1 SRVPIVV
8 ARVMPVIV
16 APVVPAVVIT
26 LDTVVGPGMDIPP
39 TIVGVVRVVMI
50 GMAHQPRVTHR
61 FRTLDIGGSDTREAE
76 PDRRGTRQE
85 NVSQFHCDL
94 LRGWSVAE
102 AGESGWLHSNRRNA
116 TLVPDVKT
124 AKNTAH
130 LPAGE
135 KASAVRMTTP
145 IISLMAR
152 SGSFRKRAKSRRRG
166 RSTAGCSVLEEPSS
180 ATEASPETTGCFL
193 CAWRREWSGR
203 ESNPRPLH
211 CERSALPTE
220 LPPHMQRATALAA
233 SQRWILVFLAGS
245 D

>member
-50 GMAHQPRVTHR
+50 GMAHQPRVTQR

-76 PDRRGTRQE
+76 PDHRGTRQE

-135 KASAVRMTTP
+135 KARAVRMTTP

-152 SGSFRKRAKSRRRG
+152 EWKLSQAGEEPPARQVYRGLFCPEGAIIGDRSVARDDGMLPVRVAKRVERKGVEPSTSALRKR
-166 RSTAGCSVLEEPSS
+166 
-180 ATEASPETTGCFL
+180 
-193 CAWRREWSGR
+193 SG
-203 ESNPRPLH
+203 
-211 CERSALPTE
+211 
-220 LPPHMQRATALAA
+220 
-233 SQRWILVFLAGS
+233 
-245 D
+245 